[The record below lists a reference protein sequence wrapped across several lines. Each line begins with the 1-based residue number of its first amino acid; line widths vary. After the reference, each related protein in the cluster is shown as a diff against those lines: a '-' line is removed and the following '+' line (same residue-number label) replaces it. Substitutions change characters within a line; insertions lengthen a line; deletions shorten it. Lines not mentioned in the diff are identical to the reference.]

1 MLPVKRHLTDILT
14 MTIFHF
20 THKILVKLA
29 LPDPLGMHR
38 MECGA
43 DYKTK
48 NQVQASTLD
57 LSSRR

>member
-1 MLPVKRHLTDILT
+1 MAVSSKSVEEIERRPMWMLPVKRHLTDILT

-29 LPDPLGMHR
+29 LPGPLGMHR

-43 DYKTK
+43 D
-48 NQVQASTLD
+48 
-57 LSSRR
+57 